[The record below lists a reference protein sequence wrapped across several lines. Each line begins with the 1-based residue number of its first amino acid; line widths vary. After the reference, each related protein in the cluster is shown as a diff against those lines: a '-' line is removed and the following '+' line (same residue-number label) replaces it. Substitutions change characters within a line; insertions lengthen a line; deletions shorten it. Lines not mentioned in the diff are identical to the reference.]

1 MAKQVK
7 KKYVVLAAGI
17 AVAILA
23 YFDIQSD
30 AGVLTGIVCQVVE
43 CVTEVSE

>member
-17 AVAILA
+17 IMAVLA
-23 YFDIQSD
+23 YFDISSDQS
-30 AGVLTGIVCQVVE
+30 VLTNIGCTVFE
-43 CVTEVSE
+43 CVDE